1 MAIGRFSINYGSS
14 TGFGGGFGIFDAIK
28 GSLGLSDP
36 AGISMARAR
45 DSDNPYVAPRSILSA
60 VADAAAAQAQAA
72 LFRQGTR
79 LNSAPVSQPVS
90 QTFAAT
96 GPGRLEPL
104 VQEGTQTMSLDLGN
118 LLGNLGSQY
127 ISARWGTP
135 AQPTV
140 FQPTMQAQGPVAGVL
155 NPQQVASWQDML
167 GITPYTNMLGFG
179 QGSAPVPTI
188 PTIPTIPTPG
198 DVTITGN
205 CPPPSYCVDGKTG
218 KVTIK
223 QKRRRRRRLATSSDI
238 RDLSSLKSVL
248 SPADLKM
255 WIATHPS

>member
-1 MAIGRFSINYGSS
+1 MALGRFAQATIRGNV
-14 TGFGGGFGIFDAIK
+14 GFNVFDALF
-28 GSLGLSDP
+28 GSITGKYQRYDP
-36 AGISMARAR
+36 SGISMAAIRDRAGGK
-45 DSDNPYVAPRSILSA
+45 VITSA
-60 VADAAAAQAQAA
+60 GLLALADAAAKQAQAKISG
-72 LFRQGTR
+72 QSSGT
-79 LNSAPVSQPVS
+79 NQTPIPQPVS
-90 QTFAAT
+90 STFAAV
-96 GPGRLEPL
+96 GEQKLEPL
-104 VQEGTQTMSLDLGN
+104 VQSRNQNMGLDLGN

-135 AQPTV
+135 RAPQVMAPTI
-140 FQPTMQAQGPVAGVL
+140 QAQGPVAGIAATPVVGPL
-155 NPQQVASWQDML
+155 VAGGL
-167 GITPYTNMLGFG
+167 GALAGEAYDFFTEDQRAQLPV
-179 QGSAPVPTI
+179 APGGVN
-188 PTIPTIPTPG
+188 
-198 DVTITGN
+198 ITGN

>member
-1 MAIGRFSINYGSS
+1 MALGRFSINYGSS

-28 GSLGLSDP
+28 GTFGLSDP
-36 AGISMARAR
+36 AGISLARAR
-45 DSDNPYVAPRSILSA
+45 DSDNPYVAPRTILSTLA
-60 VADAAAAQAQAA
+60 NAAAQQAQAA
-72 LFRQGTR
+72 LLGQ
-79 LNSAPVSQPVS
+79 SARPNQTPIPQPVS

-104 VQEGTQTMSLDLGN
+104 VKEGTQTMFLDLGN

-135 AQPTV
+135 RGPQVMAPTI
-140 FQPTMQAQGPVAGVL
+140 QAQGPVAGVL
-155 NPQQVASWQDML
+155 NPQQVSSVSDML
-167 GITPYTNMLGFG
+167 GITPYQEMLGFG
-179 QGSAPVPTI
+179 QGSGNL
-188 PTIPTIPTPG
+188 PTIPTPG
-198 DVTITGN
+198 DVTITGS

>member
-1 MAIGRFSINYGSS
+1 MGICWKGGVTYTSGGGTS
-14 TGFGGGFGIFDAIK
+14 GGFGFDF
-28 GSLGLSDP
+28 LGAVKNQLTLRDP
-36 AGISMARAR
+36 AGISVARAR
-45 DSDNPYVAPRSILSA
+45 DSDNPYKPSSA
-60 VADAAAAQAQAA
+60 VLPALAQAAAQQAQAA
-72 LFRQGTR
+72 LLGQSTGVNQT
-79 LNSAPVSQPVS
+79 PVSQPVS

-96 GPGRLEPL
+96 GPGKLEPL
-104 VQEGTQTMSLDLGN
+104 VPEGTQTMSLDLGN

-135 AQPTV
+135 PVPQVMAPT
-140 FQPTMQAQGPVAGVL
+140 FQAQGPMAGIAPTPVL
-155 NPQQVASWQDML
+155 APAVGMGL
-167 GITPYTNMLGFG
+167 GALAGEAYDYLTGPSL
-179 QGSAPVPTI
+179 PTI
-188 PTIPTIPTPG
+188 PGAPMAAG
-198 DVTITGN
+198 

-218 KVTIK
+218 KVSIK

>member
-36 AGISMARAR
+36 AGISLARAR
-45 DSDNPYVAPRSILSA
+45 DTDNPYVAPRSILSA
-60 VADAAAAQAQAA
+60 VANAAAQQAQAA
-72 LFRQGTR
+72 LSRQSIRPNQT
-79 LNSAPVSQPVS
+79 PVPQPVP

-135 AQPTV
+135 RQPQV
-140 FQPTMQAQGPVAGVL
+140 MAPTIQAQGPMAGVAATPVNVPAIIGGGL
-155 NPQQVASWQDML
+155 GALGQQAYDFFTEDQQAQL
-167 GITPYTNMLGFG
+167 
-179 QGSAPVPTI
+179 PVP
-188 PTIPTIPTPG
+188 G
-198 DVTITGN
+198 GVQITGN

>member
-1 MAIGRFSINYGSS
+1 MAIGRFSIRYGSS

-28 GSLGLSDP
+28 GTFGLSDP
-36 AGISMARAR
+36 SGISLARAR
-45 DSDNPYVAPRSILSA
+45 DPENPYVRPRPILST
-60 VADAAAAQAQAA
+60 VANATAQQAQAA
-72 LFRQGTR
+72 LLGQSTR
-79 LNSAPVSQPVS
+79 PNQTPVPQPVP

-96 GPGRLEPL
+96 GPGKLEPL

-127 ISARWGTP
+127 ISARWGQPSTP
-135 AQPTV
+135 AILAPT
-140 FQPTMQAQGPVAGVL
+140 FQAQGPQAGLATTPALAPAVG
-155 NPQQVASWQDML
+155 MGL
-167 GITPYTNMLGFG
+167 GALAGEAYDYLTQP
-179 QGSAPVPTI
+179 SVPTI
-188 PTIPTIPTPG
+188 PGAPMAAG
-198 DVTITGN
+198 

>member
-28 GSLGLSDP
+28 GTFGLSDP

-45 DSDNPYVAPRSILSA
+45 DSDNPYVTPRPILST
-60 VADAAAAQAQAA
+60 VANAAAQQAQTA
-72 LFRQGTR
+72 LLGQSTR
-79 LNSAPVSQPVS
+79 PNQTSVSQPVPE
-90 QTFAAT
+90 TFAAT

-127 ISARWGTP
+127 ISARWGTQRAP
-135 AQPTV
+135 QVMAPTIR
-140 FQPTMQAQGPVAGVL
+140 AQGPMAGI
-155 NPQQVASWQDML
+155 AA
-167 GITPYTNMLGFG
+167 
-179 QGSAPVPTI
+179 APVNVPAIIGGGLGALGQQAYDFFTEDQQAQL
-188 PTIPTIPTPG
+188 PVPG
-198 DVTITGN
+198 GVQITGN

-218 KVTIK
+218 KVSIK

>member
-1 MAIGRFSINYGSS
+1 MASLGRFGITYSS
-14 TGFGGGFGIFDAIK
+14 ASGFGGGFGVLDIIK
-28 GSLGLSDP
+28 GQFGLRDP
-36 AGISMARAR
+36 AGISLARAR
-45 DSDNPYVAPRSILSA
+45 DPQNPYVKPRSILSA
-60 VADAAAAQAQAA
+60 LADAAAQQAQAA
-72 LFRQGTR
+72 LLGQGTR
-79 LNSAPVSQPVS
+79 PNQTPVPQPVS

-96 GPGRLEPL
+96 GPGKLEPL
-104 VQEGTQTMSLDLGN
+104 VEEGTQTMSLDLGN

-127 ISARWGTP
+127 ISARWGQAP
-135 AQPTV
+135 VPQVMAPTI
-140 FQPTMQAQGPVAGVL
+140 QAQGPMAGIATTPALAPSVG
-155 NPQQVASWQDML
+155 MGL
-167 GITPYTNMLGFG
+167 GALAGEAYDYLTQPSL
-179 QGSAPVPTI
+179 PTI
-188 PTIPTIPTPG
+188 PGAPMAAG
-198 DVTITGN
+198 

>member
-1 MAIGRFSINYGSS
+1 VGLGLQGAVTYRSGAGLS
-14 TGFGGGFGIFDAIK
+14 GGFGFSVFDAIK
-28 GSLGLSDP
+28 GAFGLRDP
-36 AGISMARAR
+36 AGISLARAR
-45 DSDNPYVAPRSILSA
+45 DTDNPYKPSSA
-60 VADAAAAQAQAA
+60 VIPALAQAAAQQAQAA
-72 LFRQGTR
+72 ILGQGTR
-79 LNSAPVSQPVS
+79 VNQTPVPQSVP

-96 GPGRLEPL
+96 GPGKLEPL
-104 VQEGTQTMSLDLGN
+104 VQKGTQTMSLDLGN

-127 ISARWGTP
+127 ISARWG
-135 AQPTV
+135 QPPV
-140 FQPTMQAQGPVAGVL
+140 PQVMAPTFQAQGPVAGIATTPALAPAVG
-155 NPQQVASWQDML
+155 MGL
-167 GITPYTNMLGFG
+167 GALAGEAYDYLTQPSL
-179 QGSAPVPTI
+179 PTI
-188 PTIPTIPTPG
+188 PGAPMAAG
-198 DVTITGN
+198 

>member
-1 MAIGRFSINYGSS
+1 MALGRFAYTIKASNHS
-14 TGFGGGFGIFDAIK
+14 FNVFDAIFDTITGK
-28 GSLGLSDP
+28 NRGYDP
-36 AGISMARAR
+36 AGISLARAR
-45 DSDNPYVAPRSILSA
+45 DPQNPYVRPRSVLSQ

-79 LNSAPVSQPVS
+79 LNPTSVPQPVPE
-90 QTFAAT
+90 TFAAT
-96 GPGRLEPL
+96 GPGKLEPL
-104 VQEGTQTMSLDLGN
+104 VQQGTQTMSLDLGN

-135 AQPTV
+135 KA
-140 FQPTMQAQGPVAGVL
+140 
-155 NPQQVASWQDML
+155 PQVMA
-167 GITPYTNMLGFG
+167 
-179 QGSAPVPTI
+179 PTI
-188 PTIPTIPTPG
+188 RPMGPQTGLAATPVNVPAIVG
-198 DVTITGN
+198 GGLGALGQQAYDYFTEPSVPMPSDVQISGN

>member
-45 DSDNPYVAPRSILSA
+45 DSDNPYVASRSILST
-60 VADAAAAQAQAA
+60 VANAAAQQTQAA
-72 LFRQGTR
+72 LLGQSTR
-79 LNSAPVSQPVS
+79 PNQTPVPQPVP

-127 ISARWGTP
+127 ISARWGGGG
-135 AQPTV
+135 QPMVTNPP
-140 FQPTMQAQGPVAGVL
+140 FMPQGPRGGVL
-155 NPQQVASWQDML
+155 NT
-167 GITPYTNMLGFG
+167 TPADFPSLTTIPGQLYDYYTSN
-179 QGSAPVPTI
+179 QGSTLPVPAA
-188 PTIPTIPTPG
+188 PNG
-198 DVTITGN
+198 GVTITGS

-218 KVTIK
+218 KVSIK

>member
-1 MAIGRFSINYGSS
+1 MALGRFAYTIKASNHS
-14 TGFGGGFGIFDAIK
+14 FNVFDAIFDTITGK
-28 GSLGLSDP
+28 NRGYDP

-45 DSDNPYVAPRSILSA
+45 DPQNPYVWPRAGLSTL
-60 VADAAAAQAQAA
+60 ADAAARAAQAA

-79 LNSAPVSQPVS
+79 LNPAPVSQPVP

-96 GPGRLEPL
+96 GPGKLEPL
-104 VQEGTQTMSLDLGN
+104 VKEGTQTMALDLGN

-127 ISARWGTP
+127 ISARWG
-135 AQPTV
+135 QPPV
-140 FQPTMQAQGPVAGVL
+140 PQVMAPTIQAQGPVAGVL
-155 NPQQVASWQDML
+155 NP
-167 GITPYTNMLGFG
+167 TPVDFPSLTTIPGQLYDYYTSN
-179 QGSAPVPTI
+179 QGSTLPAPVAPN
-188 PTIPTIPTPG
+188 G
-198 DVTITGN
+198 GVTITGS

-223 QKRRRRRRLATSSDI
+223 QKRRRRRRLATRSDI

>member
-1 MAIGRFSINYGSS
+1 MGIGQFDVTYKSS
-14 TGFGGGFGIFDAIK
+14 TGFGGGFGILDAIK
-28 GSLGLSDP
+28 NYWGRIESD
-36 AGISMARAR
+36 AVSMGRSR
-45 DSDNPYVAPRSILSA
+45 DTDNPYKPSSA
-60 VADAAAAQAQAA
+60 VVPALAQAAAQQTQAT
-72 LFRQGTR
+72 LSGQSTG
-79 LNSAPVSQPVS
+79 LNPTPVSQSVS

-104 VQEGTQTMSLDLGN
+104 VQQGTQTMSLDLGN

-127 ISARWGTP
+127 IQARWGTP
-135 AQPTV
+135 PVPQVMAPTI
-140 FQPTMQAQGPVAGVL
+140 QAQGPVAGVL
-155 NPQQVASWQDML
+155 TPQPVSNVQDML
-167 GITPYTNMLGFG
+167 GITPYAEMLGFG
-179 QGSAPVPTI
+179 QGSAPTPM
-188 PTIPTIPTPG
+188 IPTPG
-198 DVTITGN
+198 GVTIQGN

>member
-1 MAIGRFSINYGSS
+1 MGIGRFAQVSYSS
-14 TGFGGGFGIFDAIK
+14 DTGFNAFGGLFDAITGK
-28 GSLGLSDP
+28 NQRYDP
-36 AGISMARAR
+36 AGVSMARAR
-45 DSDNPYVAPRSILSA
+45 DPQNPYVRPRTVLSTL
-60 VADAAAAQAQAA
+60 ADAAAQAAQAA

-79 LNSAPVSQPVS
+79 LNPAPVPQPVP

-127 ISARWGTP
+127 ISARWGGGG
-135 AQPTV
+135 QPTV
-140 FQPTMQAQGPVAGVL
+140 FMPPAPTLPAPIQAQGPRAGI
-155 NPQQVASWQDML
+155 A
-167 GITPYTNMLGFG
+167 
-179 QGSAPVPTI
+179 
-188 PTIPTIPTPG
+188 PTPVSATSNLLDLG
-198 DVTITGN
+198 QQGYDYFFGPDTPTAPGAPMKN
-205 CPPPSYCVDGKTG
+205 GCPPPSYCVDGKTG

>member
-1 MAIGRFSINYGSS
+1 MALGRFSINYGSS

-28 GSLGLSDP
+28 GTFGLSDP
-36 AGISMARAR
+36 AGISLARAR
-45 DSDNPYVAPRSILSA
+45 DTDNPYVTPRPILST
-60 VADAAAAQAQAA
+60 VANAAAQQAQAA
-72 LFRQGTR
+72 LLGQSTR
-79 LNSAPVSQPVS
+79 PNQTSVSQPVPE
-90 QTFAAT
+90 TFAAT

-118 LLGNLGSQY
+118 LLGTLGSQY
-127 ISARWGTP
+127 ISARWG
-135 AQPTV
+135 QPSV
-140 FQPTMQAQGPVAGVL
+140 PQIMAPTFQAQGPQAGLAVTPAL
-155 NPQQVASWQDML
+155 APAVGMGL
-167 GITPYTNMLGFG
+167 GALAGEAYDYLTQPSL
-179 QGSAPVPTI
+179 PTI
-188 PTIPTIPTPG
+188 PGAPMAAG
-198 DVTITGN
+198 

>member
-1 MAIGRFSINYGSS
+1 MGIGRFAQVSYSS
-14 TGFGGGFGIFDAIK
+14 DTGFNAFGGLFDAITGK
-28 GSLGLSDP
+28 NQRYDP
-36 AGISMARAR
+36 AGVSMARAR
-45 DSDNPYVAPRSILSA
+45 DTQNPYVKPRTILSTL
-60 VADAAAAQAQAA
+60 ADAAAQAAQAA

-79 LNSAPVSQPVS
+79 LNPASVPQSVP

-104 VQEGTQTMSLDLGN
+104 VQEGTQSMSLDLGN

-127 ISARWGTP
+127 ISARWGGGG
-135 AQPTV
+135 QPTV
-140 FQPTMQAQGPVAGVL
+140 FIPPAPTLPPPIMAQGPRAGI
-155 NPQQVASWQDML
+155 A
-167 GITPYTNMLGFG
+167 
-179 QGSAPVPTI
+179 
-188 PTIPTIPTPG
+188 PTPALAG
-198 DVTITGN
+198 PNLFELGQQGFDYMFGPDTPTAPGAPMTN
-205 CPPPSYCVDGKTG
+205 GCTPPSYCVDGKTG